1 MLKYSE
7 YEKKP
12 NQMKKNSW
20 FGPPLSRREALTLM
34 GAAGA
39 GLLVGEWPNKA
50 WPVPSTLRSPCI
62 VRPEQ
67 TEGPYFVDE
76 RLHRSDIRTDSA
88 NGQVTPG
95 ALLALTFQVM
105 RFHAGQCR
113 PIPDAQVD
121 VWHCDAMGVYSD
133 VQDPGFKTL
142 GLKFLRGYQI
152 TDAEGSARFLT
163 IYPGWYPIRTVHIHF
178 KIRTASVAGRNFEF
192 TSQLYFPDE
201 LTDRVHTDLPYSS
214 KGQRRVRNQHD
225 FIFRD
230 GGNQLMLIPST
241 TNGGYAATFPI
252 GLELP

>member
-1 MLKYSE
+1 
-7 YEKKP
+7 
-12 NQMKKNSW
+12 MKENDQQI
-20 FGPPLSRREALTLM
+20 GYILSRREALVLM

-39 GLLVGEWPNKA
+39 GLLAGGWPNKA
-50 WPVPSTLRSPCI
+50 RAVSDTFRPLCI

-76 RLHRSDIRTDSA
+76 RLHRSDIRTDPA

-105 RFHAGQCR
+105 RFHAGECH

-152 TDAEGSARFLT
+152 TDAEGSAHFLT

-178 KIRTASVAGRNFEF
+178 KIRTTAIAGRNFEF

-201 LTDRVHTDLPYSS
+201 LTDRVHTTLPYSS
-214 KGQRRVRNQHD
+214 KGRRRVRNQHD
-225 FIFRD
+225 FIFR
-230 GGNQLMLIPST
+230 
-241 TNGGYAATFPI
+241 NGGDQLLLNPSVTNDSYAATFPI
-252 GLELP
+252 ALQLS

>member
-1 MLKYSE
+1 
-7 YEKKP
+7 
-12 NQMKKNSW
+12 
-20 FGPPLSRREALTLM
+20 M

-50 WPVPSTLRSPCI
+50 WPVPSTLQSPCI
-62 VRPEQ
+62 VRPQQ

>member
-1 MLKYSE
+1 MRENDQQIGYI
-7 YEKKP
+7 
-12 NQMKKNSW
+12 
-20 FGPPLSRREALTLM
+20 LSRREALVWM

-39 GLLVGEWPNKA
+39 GLLVGGWSNKA
-50 WPVPSTLRSPCI
+50 EAVPGTLRSPCI

-76 RLHRSDIRTDSA
+76 QLHRSDIRVDPT

-105 RFHAGQCR
+105 RFHAGECR
-113 PIPDAQVD
+113 PISDAQVD

-142 GLKFLRGYQI
+142 GLKFLRGHQI
-152 TDAEGSARFLT
+152 TDAEGNARFLT
-163 IYPGWYPIRTVHIHF
+163 VYPGWYPIRTVHIHF
-178 KIRTASVAGRNFEF
+178 KVRTAAIAGRNFEF
-192 TSQLYFPDE
+192 TSQLYFSDE
-201 LTDRVHTDLPYSS
+201 LTDRIHASLPYSS
-214 KGQRRVRNQHD
+214 KGRRRVRNQHD

-230 GGNQLMLIPST
+230 GGNRLMLEPSE

-252 GLELP
+252 SLKIP